1 MLRHYEHKLDE
12 EQASLK
18 DRGNAFEIL
27 TRLIKDGLKDEDI
40 FMAVNI
46 LKNDYPQRG
55 IEQIIED
62 IRTYGN
68 ISAAKS
74 KLKRENEEESEFPA

>member
-1 MLRHYEHKLDE
+1 MKKKLDGRTVTTR
-12 EQASLK
+12 L
-18 DRGNAFEIL
+18 EIF

-46 LKNDYPQRG
+46 LKNDYPQSG
-55 IEQIIED
+55 IEQLIED

-68 ISAAKS
+68 ISAAKW
-74 KLKRENEEESEFPA
+74 KLKREYE